1 MTPAPAATPTHPPIL
16 TVRLRRFTASGY
28 HIFAEYG
35 PLGRCVGNV
44 GQLTGGRAGFEWSS
58 LSAEG
63 VVMVPGLTGF
73 KNAEAVMVQAL
84 RDEGFT
90 VDVEAPPRA
99 HNTTCPA
106 CDGRLGVDCARCVG
120 LGYVWPDGGVR
131 RVAAPAPA
139 PTGGGALG
147 DGPTIRAQSPD
158 RLT

>member
-1 MTPAPAATPTHPPIL
+1 MGEGEAVTPSSTPPPIL
-16 TVRLRRFTASGY
+16 TVRLRRFTASGF

-44 GQLTGGRAGFEWSS
+44 NQLTGGRSGFQWSS
-58 LSAEG
+58 LTAEG

-73 KNAEAVMVQAL
+73 KSAEAVMVQAL

-99 HNTTCPA
+99 HNVTCPV

-131 RVAAPAPA
+131 RVAAPPPVGA
-139 PTGGGALG
+139 GAL
-147 DGPTIRAQSPD
+147 DSDPTIRAQSPD
-158 RLT
+158 QLT